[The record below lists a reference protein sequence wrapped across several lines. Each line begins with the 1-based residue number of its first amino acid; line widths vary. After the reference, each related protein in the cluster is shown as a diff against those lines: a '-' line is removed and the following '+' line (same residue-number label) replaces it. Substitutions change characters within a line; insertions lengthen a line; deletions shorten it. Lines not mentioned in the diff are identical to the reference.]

1 MKHIFFICQYLYGID
16 IIWGKRKGFYMSENI
31 KLEAQVYIKNT
42 CKCYKNYFYLKNTN
56 IVMNRVVKI
65 LEKKFLNINTF
76 CYYIINTL
84 SEMNYDGQ
92 YYCNL
97 AKTERK
103 QLAFYQDSFVK
114 IYMHIDYIFNEIDEI
129 KKYIKKQIG

>member
-1 MKHIFFICQYLYGID
+1 MLQTSLICNQILKGIT
-16 IIWGKRKGFYMSENI
+16 MNENI

-84 SEMNYDGQ
+84 SEMNYDAK
-92 YYCNL
+92 YYSGL
-97 AKTERK
+97 TRLGRR

-129 KKYIKKQIG
+129 KKYIKKF

>member
-16 IIWGKRKGFYMSENI
+16 IILGKRKGFYMNENI

-84 SEMNYDGQ
+84 SEMNYDAK
-92 YYCNL
+92 YYSGL
-97 AKTERK
+97 TRLGRR

-129 KKYIKKQIG
+129 KKYIKKF